1 MMILNRSKEK
11 GVIPQRLQPFKNAKK
26 REMDTV
32 LLNQMVSNCTKA
44 KYCLSFERF
53 WFFKCNYMQ
62 TSACGRPP
70 VRPYFEPSGKSV
82 FNQLSLAPIEKK
94 GSLSYFNFCVLLL
107 ILCF

>member
-53 WFFKCNYMQ
+53 
-62 TSACGRPP
+62 
-70 VRPYFEPSGKSV
+70 
-82 FNQLSLAPIEKK
+82 
-94 GSLSYFNFCVLLL
+94 
-107 ILCF
+107 